1 MEDIASSL
9 AKCPIHYSHLP
20 LGRFSRLQH
29 NLLNDFSGH
38 PIKLFILFSL
48 IIRSNGGAKWY
59 LLLLHVSRKISLRK
73 IYTFGSFYHVSQVI
87 YYFLHL
93 QDELKRNLFS
103 VFVVTY
109 FKVMLHCCCHCK
121 HNCVFSRTIT
131 QKNRYMALW
140 ITLNLPRGR
149 WEFLTR

>member
-9 AKCPIHYSHLP
+9 AKCRIHYSHLP
-20 LGRFSRLQH
+20 LGRFSQLQH
-29 NLLNDFSGH
+29 NLLINNDFSGH

-48 IIRSNGGAKWY
+48 FTVTAAQSDTCM
-59 LLLLHVSRKISLRK
+59 LLLHESRKISLRK

-109 FKVMLHCCCHCK
+109 FKVMLYCCCHYK
-121 HNCVFSRTIT
+121 HNCVFSRTI
-131 QKNRYMALW
+131 NNSEEPLYG
-140 ITLNLPRGR
+140 II
-149 WEFLTR
+149 